1 MEGQRET
8 TRIFL
13 LSHLRKFSIQ
23 EKEQFTKIIKSLGGI
38 CRPEEDMYVSD
49 CTHVIMPSEI
59 LKSTQWCPKIFG
71 ALASKKTFHLHI

>member
-8 TRIFL
+8 TRIFLL

-49 CTHVIMPSEI
+49 STHIVVPD
-59 LKSTQWCPKIFG
+59 KIAESGNKWYVLYFV
-71 ALASKKTFHLHI
+71 KFMCKT